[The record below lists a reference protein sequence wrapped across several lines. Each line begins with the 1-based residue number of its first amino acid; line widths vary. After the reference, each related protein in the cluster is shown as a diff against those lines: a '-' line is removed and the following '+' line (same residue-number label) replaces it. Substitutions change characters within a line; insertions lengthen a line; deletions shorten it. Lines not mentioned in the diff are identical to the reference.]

1 MKNVRR
7 GCAPK
12 ECSCSMLNRLKKRFS
27 AGLDPNLRR
36 LLAYLPKYRHLL
48 AGAVACM
55 LVAAASSSLVAYLLG
70 QLTDLGFYDK
80 QAWIVVAAP
89 VALIVVSFFHGGSM
103 FLSNYLL
110 SRASQ
115 FLLQDLREELF
126 AKILRWPATAY
137 QNRTTGEIASKFVN
151 EANVALSKAAKS
163 AVILVRDTLQIVA
176 LSVMLIWHDV
186 SLTIVTVLIAP
197 LIIGLLKTIS
207 KKLKPLT
214 AKSQENV
221 ATLLS
226 RLRES
231 YEAHPVV
238 KITNAYDVEMQRFA
252 AVNQEVKRLALRAT
266 KIGAIGTPATQ
277 LIGMAGVAVV
287 LAVAMA
293 EVQHGLMTMGDF
305 VTFLTAMLLM
315 MPPLR
320 RISGLNAT
328 IVTMTVAAQSI
339 FATLDEAEEEDT
351 GTTELTNIKGGVTF
365 EHVTMRYP
373 GADHD
378 AVTDFCLTV
387 TPGQTVAL
395 VGASGS
401 GKTTLVNLLPRFW
414 NPTAGRI
421 LIDGIDTQTVTL
433 ASLRKQIAVVSQDVM
448 LFDGTIRDNLVYGTP
463 DATDEAIEK
472 AVEAAALKRFIAS
485 LPEGLN
491 TPVGEAGNKLSGG
504 QKQRIS
510 IARALLKNAPILILD
525 EATSALDAESEQAV
539 KTALAHLMKGRTTF
553 MVAHRLATVENA
565 DQIVA
570 MADGRIQEI
579 GTHRELIRRDGL
591 YARLCALQGITPDAV
606 FADEKRTEN
615 GHE

>member
-1 MKNVRR
+1 MMDV
-7 GCAPK
+7 
-12 ECSCSMLNRLKKRFS
+12 LNKLWRKT
-27 AGLDPNLRR
+27 DPNLRR

-48 AGAVACM
+48 GGAVACM

-70 QLTDLGFYDK
+70 QLTDLGFYDN

-126 AKILRWPATAY
+126 AKILRWPAEAY

-186 SLTIVTVLIAP
+186 SLTLVTVLIAP

-214 AKSQENV
+214 AKSQKNV

-252 AVNQEVKRLALRAT
+252 AVNREVKRLALRAT
-266 KIGAIGTPATQ
+266 KIGAVGTPATQ

-339 FATLDEAEEEDT
+339 FATLDEAEETDT
-351 GTTELTNIKGGVTF
+351 GTTPLMNVKGNVVF
-365 EHVTMRYP
+365 EHVSMRYP

-378 AVTDFCLTV
+378 AVTDFNLTV
-387 TPGQTVAL
+387 APGETVAL

-421 LIDGIDTQTVTL
+421 LIDGVDTQTVTL

-448 LFDGTIRDNLVYGTP
+448 LFDGTIRENLIYGTP
-463 DATDEAIEK
+463 DATEEAIEV
-472 AVEAAALKRFIAS
+472 AVEAAALKDFVAS
-485 LPEGLN
+485 LPAGLN

-510 IARALLKNAPILILD
+510 IARALLKNAPVLILD

-539 KTALAHLMKGRTTF
+539 KIALAHLMKGRTTF

-570 MADGRIQEI
+570 MADGKIQEI
-579 GTHRELIRRDGL
+579 GTHRELIRRNGL

-606 FADEKRTEN
+606 FADDTVQKDNE
-615 GHE
+615 

>member
-1 MKNVRR
+1 MCNAVNKIWR
-7 GCAPK
+7 K
-12 ECSCSMLNRLKKRFS
+12 T
-27 AGLDPNLRR
+27 DPNLRR

-48 AGAVACM
+48 AGAVTCM
-55 LVAAASSSLVAYLLG
+55 LVAAVSSSLVAYLLG

-80 QAWIVVAAP
+80 QAWIVVVAP

-126 AKILRWPATAY
+126 AKILRWPAAAY

-186 SLTIVTVLIAP
+186 SLTIITVLIAP

-231 YEAHPVV
+231 YEAHSVV

-266 KIGAIGTPATQ
+266 KIGAVGTPATQ

-339 FATLDEAEEEDT
+339 FATLDEPEEKDT
-351 GTTELTNIKGGVTF
+351 GTTELTNIKGEVTF

-448 LFDGTIRDNLVYGTP
+448 LFDGTIRENLIYGTP
-463 DATDEAIEK
+463 DATDEAIEA

>member
-1 MKNVRR
+1 
-7 GCAPK
+7 
-12 ECSCSMLNRLKKRFS
+12 
-27 AGLDPNLRR
+27 
-36 LLAYLPKYRHLL
+36 
-48 AGAVACM
+48 M

-70 QLTDLGFYDK
+70 KLTDLGFYDK
-80 QAWIVVAAP
+80 AAWIVVAAP
-89 VALIVVSFFHGGSM
+89 VGLIVVSFLHGGSM

-126 AKILRWPATAY
+126 AKILRWPAKAY

-176 LSVMLIWHDV
+176 L
-186 SLTIVTVLIAP
+186 LIAP
-197 LIIGLLKTIS
+197 LIIGLLRTIS

-221 ATLLS
+221 ATLIS

-238 KITNAYDVEMQRFA
+238 KITNAYDVEMKRFT

-266 KIGAIGTPATQ
+266 KISAVGTPATQ

-287 LAVAMA
+287 LAVAMV

-339 FATLDEAEEEDT
+339 FATLDEPEEEDT
-351 GTTELTNIKGGVTF
+351 GTTELTHVKGEVVF

-373 GADHD
+373 GAAHD
-378 AVTDFCLTV
+378 AVKDFSLTV
-387 TPGQTVAL
+387 SRGTTVAL

-401 GKTTLVNLLPRFW
+401 GKSTLVNLLPRFW

-421 LIDGIDTQTVTL
+421 LMDGIDTQTVTL
-433 ASLRKQIAVVSQDVM
+433 TSLRQQIAVVSQDVM
-448 LFDGTIRDNLVYGTP
+448 LFDGTIRENLIYGTP
-463 DATDEAIEK
+463 EATDEAIAK
-472 AVEAAALKRFIAS
+472 AVEAAALTNFIAS

-491 TPVGEAGNKLSGG
+491 TPVGEAGSQLSGG
-504 QKQRIS
+504 QKQRLS

-539 KTALAHLMKGRTTF
+539 KTALTHLMKGRTTF

-570 MADGRIQEI
+570 MTDGKIQEI
-579 GTHRELIRRDGL
+579 GTHRELIRRNGL

-606 FADEKRTEN
+606 FADDTAQRDNE
-615 GHE
+615 

>member
-1 MKNVRR
+1 MMDV
-7 GCAPK
+7 
-12 ECSCSMLNRLKKRFS
+12 LNKLWRKT
-27 AGLDPNLRR
+27 DPNLRR

-48 AGAVACM
+48 GGAVACM

-126 AKILRWPATAY
+126 AKILRWPAEAY

-186 SLTIVTVLIAP
+186 SLTLVTVLIAP

-214 AKSQENV
+214 AKSQKNV

-266 KIGAIGTPATQ
+266 KIGAVGTPATQ

-339 FATLDEAEEEDT
+339 FATLDEAEETDT
-351 GTTELTNIKGGVTF
+351 GTTPLMNVKGNVVF
-365 EHVTMRYP
+365 EHVSMRYP

-378 AVTDFCLTV
+378 AVTDFNLTV
-387 TPGQTVAL
+387 APGETVAL

-421 LIDGIDTQTVTL
+421 LIDGVDTQTVTL

-448 LFDGTIRDNLVYGTP
+448 LFDGTIRENLIYGTP
-463 DATDEAIEK
+463 DATEEAIEA
-472 AVEAAALKRFIAS
+472 AVEAAALKDFVAS
-485 LPEGLN
+485 LPAGLN

-510 IARALLKNAPILILD
+510 IARALLKNAPVLILD

-539 KTALAHLMKGRTTF
+539 KIALAHLMKGRTTF

-570 MADGRIQEI
+570 MADGKIQEI
-579 GTHRELIRRDGL
+579 GTHRELIRRNGL

-606 FADEKRTEN
+606 FADSTVQKDNE
-615 GHE
+615 

>member
-1 MKNVRR
+1 MMDV
-7 GCAPK
+7 
-12 ECSCSMLNRLKKRFS
+12 LNKLWRKT
-27 AGLDPNLRR
+27 DPNLRR

-48 AGAVACM
+48 GGAVACM

-70 QLTDLGFYDK
+70 QLTDLGFYDN

-126 AKILRWPATAY
+126 AKILRWPAEAY

-186 SLTIVTVLIAP
+186 SLTLVTVLIAP

-214 AKSQENV
+214 AKSQKNV

-252 AVNQEVKRLALRAT
+252 AVNREVKRLALRAT
-266 KIGAIGTPATQ
+266 KIGAVGTPATQ

-339 FATLDEAEEEDT
+339 FATLDEAEETDT
-351 GTTELTNIKGGVTF
+351 GTTPLMNVKGNVVF
-365 EHVTMRYP
+365 EHVSMRYP

-378 AVTDFCLTV
+378 AVTDFNLTV
-387 TPGQTVAL
+387 APGETVAL

-421 LIDGIDTQTVTL
+421 LIDGVDTQTVTL

-448 LFDGTIRDNLVYGTP
+448 LFDGTIRENLIYGTP
-463 DATDEAIEK
+463 DATEEAIEV
-472 AVEAAALKRFIAS
+472 AVEAAALKDFVAS
-485 LPEGLN
+485 LPAGLN

-510 IARALLKNAPILILD
+510 IARALLKNAPVLILD

-539 KTALAHLMKGRTTF
+539 KIALAHLMKGRTTF

-570 MADGRIQEI
+570 MADGKIQEI
-579 GTHRELIRRDGL
+579 GTHRELIRRNGL

-606 FADEKRTEN
+606 FADDTAQKDNE
-615 GHE
+615 

>member
-1 MKNVRR
+1 MMD
-7 GCAPK
+7 A
-12 ECSCSMLNRLKKRFS
+12 LNKLWRKT
-27 AGLDPNLRR
+27 DPNLCR

-48 AGAVACM
+48 GGAVACM

-126 AKILRWPATAY
+126 AKILRWPAEAY

-186 SLTIVTVLIAP
+186 SLTLVTVLIAP

-221 ATLLS
+221 ATLIS

-266 KIGAIGTPATQ
+266 KIGAVGTPATQ

-339 FATLDEAEEEDT
+339 FATLDEAEEAD
-351 GTTELTNIKGGVTF
+351 GTTILVNVKGNVVF
-365 EHVTMRYP
+365 EHVSMRYP

-378 AVTDFCLTV
+378 AVTDFNLTV
-387 TPGQTVAL
+387 ALGETVAL

-401 GKTTLVNLLPRFW
+401 GKSTLVNLLPRFW

-448 LFDGTIRDNLVYGTP
+448 LFDGTIRENLVYGTP
-463 DATDEAIEK
+463 DATEEAIE
-472 AVEAAALKRFIAS
+472 AAIEVAALKDFVAS
-485 LPEGLN
+485 LPAGLN

-510 IARALLKNAPILILD
+510 IARALLKNAPILIFD

-579 GTHRELIRRDGL
+579 GTHRELIRRGGL
-591 YARLCALQGITPDAV
+591 YARLCALQGIAPDAV
-606 FADEKRTEN
+606 FADEKNAGDKE
-615 GHE
+615 

>member
-1 MKNVRR
+1 MCDAVKKIWRR
-7 GCAPK
+7 T
-12 ECSCSMLNRLKKRFS
+12 
-27 AGLDPNLRR
+27 DPYLRR
-36 LLAYLPKYRHLL
+36 LLSYLPKYRHLL
-48 AGAVACM
+48 GGAVACM

-80 QAWIVVAAP
+80 QSWIVVAAP

-126 AKILRWPATAY
+126 AKILRWPAEAY

-186 SLTIVTVLIAP
+186 SLTLVTVLIAP

-238 KITNAYDVEMQRFA
+238 KITNAYGVEMQHFA

-266 KIGAIGTPATQ
+266 KIGAVGTPATQ

-339 FATLDEAEEEDT
+339 FATLDEAEEAET
-351 GTTELTNIKGGVTF
+351 GTTILTNVKGNVVF
-365 EHVTMRYP
+365 EHVSMRYP
-373 GADHD
+373 RADHD
-378 AVTDFCLTV
+378 AVSDFNLTV
-387 TPGQTVAL
+387 ASGGTVAL

-401 GKTTLVNLLPRFW
+401 GKSTLVNLLPRFW

-421 LIDGIDTQTVTL
+421 LIDGVDTQTVTL

-448 LFDGTIRDNLVYGTP
+448 LFDGTIRENLIYGTL
-463 DATDEAIEK
+463 DATEEAIEA
-472 AVEAAALKRFIAS
+472 AVEAAALKDFVAS

-570 MADGRIQEI
+570 MADGKIQEI
-579 GTHRELIRRDGL
+579 GTHRELIHRGGL
-591 YARLCALQGITPDAV
+591 YARLCALQGIMADAV
-606 FADEKRTEN
+606 FADEKTAGDQE
-615 GHE
+615 